1 MAILFQVLRQ
11 FVVLAVYCF
20 VASLA
25 NPITMPPTTAVP
37 TMAATTQV
45 AYDSYLLIVQEV
57 EMFQGQFTP
66 MLNSFLVSRF
76 PGDFSSQ
83 KTDRLL
89 QSDAQAPDLDIRGFL
104 TVNDLPPTFERHSM
118 TEAELLPKHKMFLQT
133 YDEVMKSLKTE
144 EVLAVSTH
152 PESYSN
158 NFTPS
163 YDEALVHIRRLLY
176 KVSELMTLQNIAD
189 GPSQTFDGFQAL
201 PHNYQI
207 HNTRSL
213 YVLQSI
219 DEYISASLIDYHRLL
234 SQSQS

>member
-11 FVVLAVYCF
+11 FVVVAVYCF

-25 NPITMPPTTAVP
+25 NPITTAIP
-37 TMAATTQV
+37 TMAATTEV

-66 MLNSFLVSRF
+66 MLNSF
-76 PGDFSSQ
+76 

-89 QSDAQAPDLDIRGFL
+89 QSDAQAPDMDIRGFL

-152 PESYSN
+152 PDSYSN